1 MQDDSRNPEY
11 AMTPFITA
19 CGHTQINH
27 AGFIFESAGD
37 RVSADF

>member
-37 RVSADF
+37 RFSADF